1 MKTHYKTAMAVVTTF
16 FIFSSANLRAQK
28 QAAIEGID
36 HIGINVPDLPQ
47 ALHFFQDVLGFT
59 PVTQIGP
66 IALDSAW
73 KKQNHMQLG
82 TGPVTIK
89 MIHARTGASIEVFWY
104 ATNKGNKKQPG
115 GDDLSATHIA
125 FYTSDINSAVT
136 YLKSKGVKLLGEPFT
151 TPVGD
156 TKGETWV
163 YFLAPWGAKM
173 ELVSYPD
180 GKEYEKNNPKQ
191 ILWSPRN
198 KHEKNVNN
206 IKNSNMDTTA
216 NRILVEDHINIW
228 NEQDETKR
236 NTLMQAAYA
245 ENIDMVDRHFIATGY
260 TQINGFVNGLQQK
273 NPGARFT
280 HVKPID
286 THHNIARLY
295 WQFGTK
301 EQPALVTGMDMF
313 VIENG
318 KVEKLYV
325 FVDGQE

>member
-1 MKTHYKTAMAVVTTF
+1 
-16 FIFSSANLRAQK
+16 
-28 QAAIEGID
+28 
-36 HIGINVPDLPQ
+36 
-47 ALHFFQDVLGFT
+47 
-59 PVTQIGP
+59 
-66 IALDSAW
+66 
-73 KKQNHMQLG
+73 
-82 TGPVTIK
+82 
-89 MIHARTGASIEVFWY
+89 
-104 ATNKGNKKQPG
+104 
-115 GDDLSATHIA
+115 
-125 FYTSDINSAVT
+125 
-136 YLKSKGVKLLGEPFT
+136 
-151 TPVGD
+151 
-156 TKGETWV
+156 
-163 YFLAPWGAKM
+163 
-173 ELVSYPD
+173 
-180 GKEYEKNNPKQ
+180 
-191 ILWSPRN
+191 
-198 KHEKNVNN
+198 
-206 IKNSNMDTTA
+206 MDTTA